1 MDSIRRHQTVVMVV
15 EELGVMGVAETVET
29 VETEMA
35 MVMELEHS
43 MVLMVAAEVEVE
55 FQYLH

>member
-1 MDSIRRHQTVVMVV
+1 MV

-29 VETEMA
+29 EMA
-35 MVMELEHS
+35 MELEHS
-43 MVLMVAAEVEVE
+43 MVRMVVVEEEVE

>member
-1 MDSIRRHQTVVMVV
+1 MV
-15 EELGVMGVAETVET
+15 EELGVMVVAETVET

-55 FQYLH
+55 SQYLH

>member
-15 EELGVMGVAETVET
+15 EELGVMEVAET

-35 MVMELEHS
+35 MAMELEHS
-43 MVLMVAAEVEVE
+43 MVQMVVVEE
-55 FQYLH
+55 E

>member
-1 MDSIRRHQTVVMVV
+1 MDSIRRHQTVVMVE
-15 EELGVMGVAETVET
+15 EELGVMEVAEAAET

>member
-1 MDSIRRHQTVVMVV
+1 MVV

-29 VETEMA
+29 EMA
-35 MVMELEHS
+35 MVRELEHS
-43 MVLMVAAEVEVE
+43 MVRMVVAEVEVE